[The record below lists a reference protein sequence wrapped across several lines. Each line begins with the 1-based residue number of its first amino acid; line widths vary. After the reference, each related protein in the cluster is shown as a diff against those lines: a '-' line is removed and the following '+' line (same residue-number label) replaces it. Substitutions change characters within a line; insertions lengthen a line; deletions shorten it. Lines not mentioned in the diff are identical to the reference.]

1 MGKVTYHHIL
11 FPTFLYFAVLFGC
24 YPLQIQVIVAALC
37 RASDDDDGDC
47 DGSEISSKAS
57 MINIYMSIASYAP
70 TILMT
75 GLYGSVANKYG
86 RKPVIGISLIG
97 ILLSI
102 ASSLIVVVFQPS
114 NFVPIVVLGAFFMG
128 ICGGYSTFIMA
139 IFSFAS
145 DTTADDTEGRKLSYP
160 ITEGAI
166 FLPKLIA
173 PISAGVIAS
182 IYGYS
187 YPLIVGMG
195 FSIVAFLWVLFIPE
209 SLPLDSPVRQQ
220 PLSLSP
226 FTTFYNIAFIFKHQ
240 SDMESGKSAVP
251 YIAVAFCIY
260 YVAYVGSG
268 PVMIL
273 YAKHAFNWGPDY
285 IGYFDGVEGGVHA
298 ISMLFIP
305 VLVHF
310 ITQRNFKLLSWIQ
323 VGYFCR

>member
-1 MGKVTYHHIL
+1 MGKVTYRHIL
-11 FPTFLYFAVLFGC
+11 MPTFLYFMVLFGC
-24 YPLQIQVIVAALC
+24 YPLQVQVIVAALC

-57 MINIYMSIASYAP
+57 MINVYTSIASYAP

-75 GLYGSVANKYG
+75 GIYGSMANKYG
-86 RKPVIGISLIG
+86 RKPVLCIAIVGIF
-97 ILLSI
+97 LSV
-102 ASSLIVVVFQPS
+102 ASSLFVVIFHPS
-114 NFVPIVVLGAFFMG
+114 NFVPVVVLGAFLIG

-139 IFSFAS
+139 IFAYAS
-145 DTTADDTEGRKLSYP
+145 DTTADDPAGRKLSYP

-187 YPLIVGMG
+187 YPLVVGMG
-195 FSIVAFLWVLFIPE
+195 LSILAFVWVLFTPE
-209 SLPLDSPVRQQ
+209 SLPLDSEVRQQ

-226 FTTFYNIAFIFKHQ
+226 LTTFQNIAFIFKHK
-240 SDMESGKSAVP
+240 SDSESGKSAVP
-251 YIAVAFCIY
+251 YVAVAFCIY

-268 PVMIL
+268 PVLIL
-273 YAKHAFNWGPDY
+273 YAKHTFNWGPDF

-298 ISMLFIP
+298 ISMLFFP
-305 VLVHF
+305 LFVHY
-310 ITQRNFKLLSWIQ
+310 ITGRNFKLISWIQ
-323 VGYFCR
+323 VGFFCR